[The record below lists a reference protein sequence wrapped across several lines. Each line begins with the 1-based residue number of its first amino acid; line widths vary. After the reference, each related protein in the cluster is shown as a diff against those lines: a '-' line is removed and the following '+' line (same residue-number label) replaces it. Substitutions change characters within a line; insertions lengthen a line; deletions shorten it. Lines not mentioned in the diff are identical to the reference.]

1 MNFNEENVMNFSLKP
16 LRNFNINVSNIVFR
30 KAGCRKINCKNERF
44 GSLDMC
50 ALHCSEKNIDNSDTD
65 KYIENFYKLFT
76 KYLNKEIEVEIYRTR
91 SQCQNEME
99 AREELEKIEQD
110 IEEYHMFVGGIET
123 YGLSA
128 NLKERLGN
136 IDIVFKDYC
145 FPDDTDMKYLDS
157 EYHQILTYIGRVGF
171 QRCHF
176 DSSSLNLNSNT
187 YYKSCKFR
195 NDFIITPFP
204 KFGIDED
211 YRYLSCIFKGNIHV
225 SSLNNIKEISCNLF
239 KECDFRGSITISNLN
254 IKKSLFDLPK
264 LLDNFEDKNFIENFN
279 RFKKSYKIKNL
290 TIMECSFDSSFKLNG
305 FEDDYINKLKLN
317 NIDFKVDDLVIS
329 SIRIINSKFD
339 SKFEIKNRVIK
350 DFKFENSNIEKVFD
364 AFESKFEKS
373 YFYKS
378 IFSDFSGFERVVF
391 GAEGK
396 DTEEYQAK
404 FVYTTFMSFSNFRST
419 IFLSGLDIESANL
432 KERPNFLKTK
442 ISPKNTKRETFR
454 IIKKS
459 FDDVGNQMEANRF
472 FVEEMKAYNKELDD
486 GNKWDRLVYLANE
499 EISDFGGSYTKPIK
513 LLLLSIV
520 IYTSWLSIHQSYFEE
535 HIYFIHPWFD
545 CLSKLA
551 NNSAKNFL
559 PFSRF
564 LVGKNGMEFIS
575 LVFYIWFGILIWQI
589 IVAVKRHTQR

>member
-1 MNFNEENVMNFSLKP
+1 MNFSLKP

-30 KAGCRKINCKNERF
+30 KADCRKSNCKNERF
-44 GSLDMC
+44 GSLNMC

-76 KYLNKEIEVEIYRTR
+76 KYLNKEIEVEIYRSR

-99 AREELEKIEQD
+99 AREELEKLEQD

-123 YGLSA
+123 YGISA

-195 NDFIITPFP
+195 NNFIITPFP

-290 TIMECSFDSSFKLNG
+290 TIIECSFESNFKLNG
-305 FEDDYINKLKLN
+305 FDDDYINKLKLN

-350 DFKFENSNIEKVFD
+350 DFRFENSNVEGVFDSFKSKIEKP
-364 AFESKFEKS
+364 

-378 IFSDFSGFERVVF
+378 IFKGFAAFEDVCFGNQQEKGNKEFLTIFRYVTFMDFSSFRG
-391 GAEGK
+391 
-396 DTEEYQAK
+396 TK
-404 FVYTTFMSFSNFRST
+404 FS
-419 IFLSGLDIESANL
+419 SGLDFSKTNL
-432 KERPNFLKTK
+432 KDKPNFLGVHVD
-442 ISPKNTKRETFR
+442 SKNTKRETFR
-454 IIKKS
+454 IIKNS
-459 FDDVGNQMEANRF
+459 FDDAGNNIEANRY
-472 FVEEMKAYNKELDD
+472 FVEEMKAYRRELKVKGCSWFSRLILFLNRWISNFGSNYMLPIGWLIASIFTFSEIIDWHSSFFVENKYFWNSSFD
-486 GNKWDRLVYLANE
+486 N
-499 EISDFGGSYTKPIK
+499 
-513 LLLLSIV
+513 LSI
-520 IYTSWLSIHQSYFEE
+520 
-535 HIYFIHPWFD
+535 
-545 CLSKLA
+545 KA
-551 NNSAKNFL
+551 NNFARSFL
-559 PFSRF
+559 PLSRF
-564 LVGKNGMEFIS
+564 LVGRSGIEFIS
-575 LVFYIWFGILIWQI
+575 LLFYILFAVLTWQI